1 MEIYIWSSSKCVG
14 FGSIVY
20 HFYLLL
26 RNWDCK
32 KVPSIT
38 HAHHHLQCWFGPTP
52 HCRKSYKQRGRL
64 WIWCPEER
72 VWKFGG
78 KGHYWPH
85 KGKMV
90 LDILQW
96 DSQSNKSI
104 ILCCYRSVCY
114 RWQFSQ
120 GNKNVFC
127 KIVLLIVKL
136 LWGENNFIWSYL
148 YIYSFYVS
156 FKKKSWYILNVKSL
170 KYIFI
175 LTSIM

>member
-1 MEIYIWSSSKCVG
+1 MNIIKVFKKVNICWDNSDYMEIYIWSSSKCVG

-64 WIWCPEER
+64 WIWCPEEW

-90 LDILQW
+90 LDI
-96 DSQSNKSI
+96 DSKIAKATKVLSYAVTGQFATDCNLAKATKMS
-104 ILCCYRSVCY
+104 SV
-114 RWQFSQ
+114 R
-120 GNKNVFC
+120 
-127 KIVLLIVKL
+127 
-136 LWGENNFIWSYL
+136 
-148 YIYSFYVS
+148 
-156 FKKKSWYILNVKSL
+156 
-170 KYIFI
+170 
-175 LTSIM
+175 